1 MVPDAKQTGS
11 KATRYLIGASIL
23 MLALILFSELS
34 CSLLGLCKNWFP
46 PAELVGFWEMMG
58 ISAAFLFAG
67 LSIRTLRQPKEI
79 EQEESNPY
87 STPGNNDSFAAHPE
101 QEPCPGQGQAQK
113 NTSRWKA
120 LFNQLSEEEK
130 QKLKVMM
137 EKHCGDKD
145 VQPEGTSGHSN
156 AS

>member
-58 ISAAFLFAG
+58 ISTAFLFAG
-67 LSIRTLRQPKEI
+67 LSIRVLRQSKEG
-79 EQEESNPY
+79 EQEEHSAFA
-87 STPGNNDSFAAHPE
+87 TPTDSCITTHPE
-101 QEPCPGQGQAQK
+101 QEKSPDQPQK
-113 NTSRWKA
+113 NASRWKA

-137 EKHCGDKD
+137 EKHCGDSD
-145 VQPEGTSGHSN
+145 VHPEGSPGSSN
-156 AS
+156 VS